1 MARNIGINFGGK
13 RIIHPGAY
21 ARIDASA
28 LDVLGNLAAR
38 RIVFLGT
45 SEGGEPNKIHWFTN
59 FADARTVLRDGDL
72 LTAGELAWNPSGD
85 GIGAGE
91 IGFLRVQPAKQ
102 ATLTKDNMT
111 FTSKDYGAHT
121 NRIQVKLEDGSAPDS
136 KKITVYYWADDVR
149 EIYDNLGLIFDVKYT
164 GDQEYA
170 ALTIETDNET
180 GKSTKLS
187 IKVGADQASATEV
200 LSYNL
205 GEGEYYDVNKL
216 VTDINE
222 HVDFEASMKP
232 LGNKN
237 ITTDVL
243 DAVEDQDIKTTYTA
257 KALQGDIL
265 YQTRLSNLITI
276 EFGTGTF
283 PANFDFTYLEDGED
297 GAPPASWSNYF
308 DKLYGTGAYFV
319 VPLTSDSAIH
329 AECAS
334 YINTQAEQERTPM
347 MGIYGGDFEETIDT
361 VIGRAI
367 TLNSSRAVVC
377 YPEIQYQ
384 HFDGT
389 LVDLPPYMTAALIAG
404 RVAGKEVGDPVSLDF
419 VNIVGLGRVLKATDI
434 DRLLQNG
441 VTTLEAA
448 RQGGR
453 VGYRIV
459 QGITTHQVDANPS
472 FREISMRII
481 ADSLSTEL
489 VEILE
494 SKFVGG
500 KGTVSTV
507 ALIKNEVQSFLD
519 RKVRDEVIVEYDP
532 ESVTVRLE
540 GETVYVDYQA
550 VPVGALNYI
559 LITTKYYQQAII
571 A

>member
-1 MARNIGINFGGK
+1 MARNIGVNFAGK

-28 LDVLGNLAAR
+28 LDVLGTLSAR

-59 FADARTVLRDGDL
+59 LSDARAVLRSGDL

-85 GIGAGE
+85 GVGAGE
-91 IGFLRVQPAKQ
+91 IGFLRVQPATQ
-102 ATLTKDNMT
+102 ASLTKDNMT
-111 FTSKDYGAHT
+111 FISKDYGAHT
-121 NRIQVKLEDGSAPDS
+121 NRIQVKLEDGSTAGS

-149 EIYDNLGLIFDVKYT
+149 EIYDNLGLIFDIKYI

-170 ALTIETDNET
+170 TLSIETDNET
-180 GKSTKLS
+180 GKSTKLT
-187 IKVGADQASATEV
+187 IKVGADAETATEV
-200 LSYNL
+200 LSYEL
-205 GEGEYYDVNKL
+205 GEGEYYDINKL

-243 DAVEDQDIKTTYTA
+243 DTVVDQDITSTYTVT
-257 KALQGDIL
+257 ALQGDIL

-276 EFGTGTF
+276 EFGSGSF
-283 PANFDFTYLEDGED
+283 PSNFDFTYLTGGTDGNT
-297 GAPPASWSNYF
+297 PSSWSTF
-308 DKLYGTGAYFV
+308 LDKLYGTGTYFV
-319 VPLTSDSAIH
+319 VPLTSDTAIH
-329 AECAS
+329 AECNS
-334 YINTQAEQERTPM
+334 YINAQADQERVPM
-347 MGIYGGDFEETIDT
+347 MGIYGGDFEESIDT

-384 HFDGT
+384 QFDGT
-389 LVDLPPYMTAALIAG
+389 IVDLPPYMTAALIAG
-404 RVAGKEVGDPVSLDF
+404 RIAGKDVGDPISLDF
-419 VNIVGLGRVLKATDI
+419 VNIVGLGRVLKSADV

-453 VGYRIV
+453 IGYRIV

-500 KGTVSTV
+500 KGTFNTV
-507 ALIKNEVQSFLD
+507 AMIKNEVQSFLD
-519 RKVRDEVIVEYDP
+519 RKVREEVLVEYDP

-540 GETVYVDYQA
+540 GETVYIDYQA